1 MQRTFSQTGHR
12 ATCLSCWQQTGTPLM
27 SQTDT
32 CGTFSPV
39 VLVPVLCV
47 SEKGSR
53 VVAGAES
60 KPNHKPSLCKR
71 KTSSES
77 SLLAGGATD
86 GGARPTTG
94 SDQMV

>member
-39 VLVPVLCV
+39 VFVLVLCV
-47 SEKGSR
+47 SEKDLQI
-53 VVAGAES
+53 VAGAES
-60 KPNHKPSLCKR
+60 ELDRKSISVQAEDVARICSSCKWSNR
-71 KTSSES
+71 WW
-77 SLLAGGATD
+77 G
-86 GGARPTTG
+86 
-94 SDQMV
+94 